1 MSAHHRLVALWLD
14 CATRH
19 AFRRGRLTN
28 DLRLRIASIGG
39 QGGQGGQGERST
51 DAETLASC
59 IGQARMGL

>member
-39 QGGQGGQGERST
+39 QGGQGERST